1 MEPTT
6 PIDGSRVADLSRI
19 WAVVPIRG
27 LRTAKT
33 RLSPDLDPAERLT
46 LVTEMLRRT
55 LVATRDAESIE
66 GTVVVTLDPAVAGI
80 ATAHRAVGLVDI
92 LPGLNEAILAARSL
106 AVSREASAVLIL
118 PADLPSVTAER
129 LEALVSE
136 ARGALAGAAD
146 AGRGIPA
153 HGLVA
158 VVPDRHREGTN
169 ALLVAPADLIEPDFG
184 PGSGAAHRAA
194 AAAVGAFYLEMDGP
208 LTLDVDTPA
217 DLLLAS
223 AALGAAGA

>member
-1 MEPTT
+1 VEPTT
-6 PIDGSRVADLSRI
+6 PVDLSRV

-33 RLSPDLDPAERLT
+33 RLSPDLDPAERLA

-66 GTVVVTLDPAVAGI
+66 GTVVVTLDPRVAGI
-80 ATAHRAVGLVDI
+80 ATEHRAVGLVDI

-106 AVSREASAVLIL
+106 AVSRNASAVLIL
-118 PADLPSVTAER
+118 PADLQSVTADR
-129 LEALVSE
+129 LDALVAE
-136 ARGALAGAAD
+136 ARGAAAAGAGTGTVA
-146 AGRGIPA
+146 R
-153 HGLVA
+153 GLVV

-169 ALLVAPADLIEPDFG
+169 ALLVAPADLIDPDFG
-184 PGSGAAHRAA
+184 PGSRAAHRAA
-194 AAAVGAFYLEMDGP
+194 AAAAAATYVEIDGP

-223 AALGAAGA
+223 ATLGAADA

>member
-1 MEPTT
+1 V
-6 PIDGSRVADLSRI
+6 SRAADLSRV

-33 RLSPDLDPAERLT
+33 RLSPDLDPAERLA

-55 LVATRDAESIE
+55 LVATRDADSIQ

-80 ATAHRAVGLVDI
+80 ATAHGAVGLVDI

-106 AVSREASAVLIL
+106 AVSRDASAVLIL
-118 PADLPSVTAER
+118 PADLPSVTAGR
-129 LEALVSE
+129 LDALVAE
-136 ARGALAGAAD
+136 ARAVTRHAGGVMGAGGTAGSNPEA
-146 AGRGIPA
+146 R
-153 HGLVA
+153 GLVA

-169 ALLVAPADLIEPDFG
+169 ALLVAPASLIDPDFG
-184 PGSGAAHRAA
+184 PGSLAAHRTAA
-194 AAAVGAFYLEMDGP
+194 GAAGATYLEIEGP

-223 AALGAAGA
+223 AALGADA

>member
-6 PIDGSRVADLSRI
+6 TIDLSRV

-33 RLSPDLDPAERLT
+33 RLSPGLDPAERLA

-55 LVATRDAESIE
+55 LVATRDAESID

-92 LPGLNEAILAARSL
+92 LPGLNEAIRAARSL
-106 AVSREASAVLIL
+106 AVSRDASAVLIL
-118 PADLPSVTAER
+118 PADLPSVTADGID
-129 LEALVSE
+129 AIVGE
-136 ARGALAGAAD
+136 ARAAAAGAD
-146 AGRGIPA
+146 GGAGAR
-153 HGLVA
+153 GLVA

-169 ALLVAPADLIEPDFG
+169 ALLVAPADLINPDFG
-184 PGSGAAHRAA
+184 PGSLAAHRAA
-194 AAAVGAFYLEMDGP
+194 ATAAGASYLEIGGP

-223 AALGAAGA
+223 AALGASNA

>member
-1 MEPTT
+1 VEPTT
-6 PIDGSRVADLSRI
+6 PVDLSRV

-33 RLSPDLDPAERLT
+33 RLSPDLDPAERLA

-55 LVATRDAESIE
+55 LVATRDAASIE
-66 GTVVVTLDPAVAGI
+66 GTVVVTLDPTVAGI

-106 AVSREASAVLIL
+106 AISRNASAVLIL

-129 LEALVSE
+129 LDALLAE
-136 ARGALAGAAD
+136 ARAALAGAGPTA
-146 AGRGIPA
+146 AA
-153 HGLVA
+153 HGLVV
-158 VVPDRHREGTN
+158 VVPDRHGEGTN
-169 ALLVAPADLIEPDFG
+169 ALLVAPATLIDPDFG
-184 PGSGAAHRAA
+184 SGSREAHRAA
-194 AAAVGAFYLEMDGP
+194 AATAGATYVEIDGP
-208 LTLDVDTPA
+208 LMLDVDTPA

-223 AALGAAGA
+223 AALGTADA

>member
-6 PIDGSRVADLSRI
+6 PVDLSRV

-33 RLSPDLDPAERLT
+33 RLSPDLDPAERLA

-55 LVATRDAESIE
+55 LVATSDAPSIE

-106 AVSREASAVLIL
+106 AISRQASAVLIL

-129 LEALVSE
+129 LDALVAD
-136 ARGALAGAAD
+136 ARAALAGAGPD
-146 AGRGIPA
+146 AVA
-153 HGLVA
+153 QGLVA

-169 ALLVAPADLIEPDFG
+169 ALLVAPASLIDPDFG
-184 PGSGAAHRAA
+184 PGSLAAHRAA
-194 AAAVGAFYLEMDGP
+194 AAAVGAFYLEIGGP

-223 AALGAAGA
+223 ATLGAANA

>member
-1 MEPTT
+1 VEPTT
-6 PIDGSRVADLSRI
+6 SAGGSPVADLSRV

-33 RLSPDLDPAERLT
+33 RLSPDLDPAERLA

-55 LVATRDAESIE
+55 LVATRDAASID

-106 AVSREASAVLIL
+106 AVSRNASAVLIL
-118 PADLPSVTAER
+118 PADLPNVTAAR
-129 LEALVSE
+129 LDALVAE
-136 ARGALAGAAD
+136 ARAATSMAEVSPD
-146 AGRGIPA
+146 TAAR
-153 HGLVA
+153 GLVV

-169 ALLVAPADLIEPDFG
+169 ALLVAPATLIDPDFG
-184 PGSGAAHRAA
+184 IGSREAHRAA
-194 AAAVGAFYLEMDGP
+194 AAAAGATYVEIDGP

-223 AALGAAGA
+223 AALGADA

>member
-1 MEPTT
+1 VDPTT
-6 PIDGSRVADLSRI
+6 PIDRSRSVDLSRV

-33 RLSPDLDPAERLT
+33 RLSPDLDPAERLA

-55 LVATRDAESIE
+55 LVATRDAASIG

-106 AVSREASAVLIL
+106 AVSRDASAVLIL
-118 PADLPSVTAER
+118 PADLPSVTADR
-129 LEALVSE
+129 LDALVAE
-136 ARGALAGAAD
+136 ARAA
-146 AGRGIPA
+146 AVKESTGPVTAAR
-153 HGLVA
+153 GLVA

-169 ALLVAPADLIEPDFG
+169 ALLVAPANLIDPDFG
-184 PGSGAAHRAA
+184 PGSLAAHRTA
-194 AAAVGAFYLEMDGP
+194 AAAVGASYLEIGGP

-223 AALGAAGA
+223 AALGASNA

>member
-6 PIDGSRVADLSRI
+6 TIDLSRV

-33 RLSPDLDPAERLT
+33 RLSPGLDPAERLA

-55 LVATRDAESIE
+55 LVATRDAESID

-92 LPGLNEAILAARSL
+92 LPGLNEAIRAARSL
-106 AVSREASAVLIL
+106 AVSRDASAVLIL
-118 PADLPSVTAER
+118 PADLPSVTADGID
-129 LEALVSE
+129 AIVGE
-136 ARGALAGAAD
+136 ARAAAAGAGGG
-146 AGRGIPA
+146 AGAR
-153 HGLVA
+153 GLVA

-169 ALLVAPADLIEPDFG
+169 ALLVAPADLINPDFG
-184 PGSGAAHRAA
+184 PGSLAAHRAA
-194 AAAVGAFYLEMDGP
+194 ATAAGASYLEIGGP

-223 AALGAAGA
+223 AALGASNA

>member
-1 MEPTT
+1 VEPTT
-6 PIDGSRVADLSRI
+6 PIDGSRVADLSRV

-33 RLSPDLDPAERLT
+33 RLSPDLDPHERLA
-46 LVTEMLRRT
+46 LVTELLRRT
-55 LVATRDAESIE
+55 LVATRDAQSIE

-106 AVSREASAVLIL
+106 AVSRDASAVLIL
-118 PADLPSVTAER
+118 PADLPNVTAER
-129 LEALVSE
+129 IDALVAE
-136 ARGALAGAAD
+136 ARAAASIAGVD
-146 AGRGIPA
+146 PDMSTN
-153 HGLVA
+153 GLVV

-169 ALLVAPADLIEPDFG
+169 ALLVAPATLIEPDFG
-184 PGSGAAHRAA
+184 SGSREAHRAA
-194 AAAVGAFYLEMDGP
+194 AAAAGATYLELDGP

-223 AALGAAGA
+223 AALGAANA

>member
-1 MEPTT
+1 VEPTA
-6 PIDGSRVADLSRI
+6 PVDGSRVADLSRV

-33 RLSPDLDPAERLT
+33 RLSPDLDPAERLA

-106 AVSREASAVLIL
+106 AVSRDASAVLIL
-118 PADLPSVTAER
+118 PADLPSVSADR
-129 LEALVSE
+129 LDALVAEAGAAAAARAGSKAE
-136 ARGALAGAAD
+136 ARGMVAL
-146 AGRGIPA
+146 
-153 HGLVA
+153 
-158 VVPDRHREGTN
+158 VPDRHREGTN
-169 ALLVAPADLIEPDFG
+169 ALLVAPAALIDPDFG
-184 PGSGAAHRAA
+184 SGSLAAHRAA
-194 AAAVGAFYLEMDGP
+194 AVAAGAAYVEIGGP

-223 AALGAAGA
+223 AALGSADA

>member
-6 PIDGSRVADLSRI
+6 PVDLSRV

-33 RLSPDLDPAERLT
+33 RLSPDLDPAERLA

-66 GTVVVTLDPAVAGI
+66 GTVVVTLDPRVAGI
-80 ATAHRAVGLVDI
+80 ATEHRAVGLVDI

-106 AVSREASAVLIL
+106 AVSRDASAVLIL

-129 LEALVSE
+129 LDALVAEAL
-136 ARGALAGAAD
+136 AALAGAGPDTA
-146 AGRGIPA
+146 A

-169 ALLVAPADLIEPDFG
+169 ALLVAPATLIDPDFG
-184 PGSGAAHRAA
+184 AGSRGAHRAA
-194 AAAVGAFYLEMDGP
+194 ATAAGATYLEIDGP

-223 AALGAAGA
+223 AALGPADA

>member
-1 MEPTT
+1 VEPTT
-6 PIDGSRVADLSRI
+6 PIDLSRI

-33 RLSPDLDPAERLT
+33 RLSPDLDPAERLA

-55 LVATRDAESIE
+55 LAATRDAESIA

-80 ATAHRAVGLVDI
+80 ATTHRAVGLVDI

-106 AVSREASAVLIL
+106 AVSRDASAVLIL

-129 LEALVSE
+129 LDSLIGE
-136 ARGALAGAAD
+136 ARAALAEAGPGTAD
-146 AGRGIPA
+146 

-169 ALLVAPADLIEPDFG
+169 ALLVAPATLIEPDFG
-184 PGSGAAHRAA
+184 SGSLAAHRTAA
-194 AAAVGAFYLEMDGP
+194 AAAGAAYIEIEGP
-208 LTLDVDTPA
+208 LTLDVDTAA

-223 AALGAAGA
+223 AAFGASDA